1 MWVVRNASSGAE
13 TMTLAA
19 SSFTLKVRKMDTI
32 REYPS
37 NAIAEK

>member
-1 MWVVRNASSGAE
+1 MWVVTNASNGAE

-19 SSFTLKVRKMDTI
+19 SSLTLKLLNMATMS
-32 REYPS
+32 EYPS